1 MNRAILSSRLS
12 LSRIVYGMWRIGDD
26 ADTSAKHVQAKIETC
41 LEHGITTLDQA
52 DIYGGYEAEALLG
65 ACLKEAPS
73 LRDRIQIITKCGI
86 IAPIG
91 RHSDARIKH
100 YDTSAEHIKKSI
112 DLSLKNMRTSQIDL
126 LLIHRPDPF
135 MDYEQTGRALDD
147 AIETGKVRA
156 VGVSNFRPYDISLL
170 QSAMHRQLITNQIE
184 MSLMATD
191 PFTNG
196 DLAYLQEHELAPMAW
211 SPLGGGKLFGDDYSA
226 LHATLTQMGHA
237 HSVDAGAM
245 AIAWLLAHPAGIIPI
260 IGTNNMTRIAALA
273 KANTVEMDR
282 QSWFE
287 LYTAAI
293 GRNVA

>member
-1 MNRAILSSRLS
+1 
-12 LSRIVYGMWRIGDD
+12 
-26 ADTSAKHVQAKIETC
+26 
-41 LEHGITTLDQA
+41 
-52 DIYGGYEAEALLG
+52 
-65 ACLKEAPS
+65 
-73 LRDRIQIITKCGI
+73 
-86 IAPIG
+86 
-91 RHSDARIKH
+91 
-100 YDTSAEHIKKSI
+100 
-112 DLSLKNMRTSQIDL
+112 MRTSQIDL